1 MRSSFTFLVVVSAI
15 HVVGKFNVKENP
27 VLELVALAIHKRL
40 TIAPF
45 DFSSSGEK

>member
-1 MRSSFTFLVVVSAI
+1 MVKNIVVKKGW
-15 HVVGKFNVKENP
+15 GKFNVKENP